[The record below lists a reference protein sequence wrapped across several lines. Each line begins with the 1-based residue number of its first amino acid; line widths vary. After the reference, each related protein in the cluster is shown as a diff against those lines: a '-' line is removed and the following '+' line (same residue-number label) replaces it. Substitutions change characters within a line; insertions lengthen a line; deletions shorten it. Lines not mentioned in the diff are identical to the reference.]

1 MERTPSACGGT
12 IVTTTAS
19 GEVGLSRNAVT
30 TAHAFEDIRQHDA
43 AARFAKVVRVHAAS
57 STVELLHE
65 GTTSA
70 RTARRRDDQERGSS
84 ASRSAAVAANNKVTD
99 RASTTPPPSRATTPE
114 ASASPTARVAVM
126 RPKIVAVN
134 CKVVLVT
141 VDTTGSET
149 TKAKGK
155 KVGGCAWLQ
164 DRTLSKLK
172 KRGVCQATCSKW
184 PTNAGESGGPVLGFH
199 MRVTATDKMQPK
211 APSNT
216 VMTSLVGPRS
226 RLVNSNEMDRSGRT
240 LDYACCNNRHDC
252 RGTAS

>member
-1 MERTPSACGGT
+1 
-12 IVTTTAS
+12 
-19 GEVGLSRNAVT
+19 
-30 TAHAFEDIRQHDA
+30 
-43 AARFAKVVRVHAAS
+43 
-57 STVELLHE
+57 TVELLHE

-70 RTARRRDDQERGSS
+70 RTARRRDDQERVELKKAACS

-99 RASTTPPPSRATTPE
+99 TASTTPPPSRATTPD
-114 ASASPTARVAVM
+114 ASASPTARAAVM

-155 KVGGCAWLQ
+155 KVGG
-164 DRTLSKLK
+164 
-172 KRGVCQATCSKW
+172 KW